1 MDGSPNTSSDE
12 IFPKNDTQDRLAL
25 NTDLTS
31 AIIAAVMVFTIFGNA
46 LVLFAFYVQP
56 HLRKVKYFPIISLAL
71 ADVLCAVTAMPL
83 YITKKSAASED
94 IDSRLVCD
102 LYRFSYF
109 FTEYA
114 SIMSLMAI
122 SIERFLNIKYPLK
135 YRNSVRAR
143 VMICVLVACWVEALI
158 VSTMPFYWRNE
169 KDMECRNSP
178 TSTWSLMVI
187 SVNVLTP
194 FVFMFTSHCYIY
206 WKTLSEFGHNEKY
219 SSTPNH
225 LRRKTVIRAEKWKI
239 ERKATISFSVV
250 IGVFIICWGPSTFYY
265 FFQSIHPQWFDGSFQ
280 RHKDIFGAMVKI
292 LTFCNSFMNPVI
304 YFWLNMEFRNAFVRV
319 LKREWQARSR
329 AGTANSLTMMS
340 LGSVGNFHNVDH
352 V

>member
-1 MDGSPNTSSDE
+1 MDGSPNASDE

-56 HLRKVKYFPIISLAL
+56 HLRKVKYFPIINLAL

-114 SIMSLMAI
+114 SVMSLMAI

-158 VSTMPFYWRNE
+158 VATMPFYWRNE

-206 WKTLSEFGHNEKY
+206 WKTLSEFGHNH
-219 SSTPNH
+219 S
-225 LRRKTVIRAEKWKI
+225 AEK
-239 ERKATISFSVV
+239 
-250 IGVFIICWGPSTFYY
+250 
-265 FFQSIHPQWFDGSFQ
+265 
-280 RHKDIFGAMVKI
+280 
-292 LTFCNSFMNPVI
+292 
-304 YFWLNMEFRNAFVRV
+304 
-319 LKREWQARSR
+319 
-329 AGTANSLTMMS
+329 
-340 LGSVGNFHNVDH
+340 NVSS
-352 V
+352 